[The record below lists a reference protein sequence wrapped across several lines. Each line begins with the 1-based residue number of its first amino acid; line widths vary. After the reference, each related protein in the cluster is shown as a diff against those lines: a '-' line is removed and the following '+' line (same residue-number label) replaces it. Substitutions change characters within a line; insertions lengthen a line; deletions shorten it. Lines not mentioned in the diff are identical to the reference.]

1 MAAGK
6 RAEPLGEAACAR
18 PEDGRSLLLF
28 AAGLIADPRMC
39 FDSGDDGHVAH
50 LDTF

>member
-1 MAAGK
+1 MAVDEAT
-6 RAEPLGEAACAR
+6 EPPGEPAFPR
-18 PEDGRSLLLF
+18 TEDRRRLLIF
-28 AAGLIADPRMC
+28 AAGPIADPRMC